1 MRTNITIEKL
11 EINRSKYMSKF
22 QTGYKF
28 HFDIRCP
35 CCQKRLMTINLSQ
48 YKKPIVSMLT
58 KENRGVHNTET
69 RCPICKSFVAV
80 DV

>member
-1 MRTNITIEKL
+1 MIIEKH
-11 EINRSKYMSKF
+11 EVNRSEYMSKVK
-22 QTGYKF
+22 TGFKF

-48 YKKPIVSMLT
+48 YKKPLVSMFT
-58 KENRGVHNTET
+58 KKDSGVHNTET

-80 DV
+80 DVDV